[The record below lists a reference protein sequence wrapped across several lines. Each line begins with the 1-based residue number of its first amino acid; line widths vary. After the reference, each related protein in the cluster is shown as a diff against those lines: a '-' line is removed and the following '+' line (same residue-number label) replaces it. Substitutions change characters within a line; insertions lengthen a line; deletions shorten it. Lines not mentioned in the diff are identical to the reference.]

1 MKYLRNQILFTN
13 GKEEFT
19 IKNREFIYKYYAY
32 IKNKEQWKEETIEE
46 GIID

>member
-1 MKYLRNQILFTN
+1 MNL
-13 GKEEFT
+13 E
-19 IKNREFIYKYYAY
+19 IKPMTYELIYKYYAY